1 MVGHPPRSDAYLQRL
16 SFRHVSEANKEEPA
30 SRLSRRN
37 ANASEW
43 NDDAPLLHD
52 IKIPARRKPEI
63 RKLGTLPGA
72 PSLRFVQGRVRC
84 CQIAEVLRPAQAWA
98 RGFQEHKNMIPAP
111 SHPPLQTT
119 QGWGTLVFFVV
130 ISRKTEMVGH
140 PPIFVFY
147 SPSHVIRAL

>member
-1 MVGHPPRSDAYLQRL
+1 VGHPPRSDAYLQRL

-63 RKLGTLPGA
+63 RKL
-72 PSLRFVQGRVRC
+72 
-84 CQIAEVLRPAQAWA
+84 
-98 RGFQEHKNMIPAP
+98 
-111 SHPPLQTT
+111 
-119 QGWGTLVFFVV
+119 
-130 ISRKTEMVGH
+130 
-140 PPIFVFY
+140 
-147 SPSHVIRAL
+147 

>member
-1 MVGHPPRSDAYLQRL
+1 MQTL
-16 SFRHVSEANKEEPA
+16 ANGMMT
-30 SRLSRRN
+30 RRFCMT
-37 ANASEW
+37 SKS
-43 NDDAPLLHD
+43 PLD
-52 IKIPARRKPEI
+52 GNRKYESCERCRVP
-63 RKLGTLPGA
+63 

-84 CQIAEVLRPAQAWA
+84 CQIAEILRPAQAWA